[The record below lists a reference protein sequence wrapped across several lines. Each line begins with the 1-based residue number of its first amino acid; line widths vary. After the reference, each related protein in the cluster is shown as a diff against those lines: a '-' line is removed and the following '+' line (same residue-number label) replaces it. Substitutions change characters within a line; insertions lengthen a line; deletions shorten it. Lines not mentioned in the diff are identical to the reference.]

1 MKKIL
6 LGTTALVG
14 AATLIA
20 GAAFAG
26 EDPKV
31 TVGGFST
38 FEAAYINTDNDNHE
52 RADTFRN
59 DNEIHFNVAGKS
71 DAGLGYGAEIDLIAD
86 IDGGDASATPGFSN
100 AGIVARRTYGWLQG
114 DNWGHVEFGSN
125 DGVDTT
131 LKVDASNIA
140 RASGGINGDWR
151 YFANTNSPAPVG
163 APATITAGAAAA
175 AAAAASAAGTFNNS
189 AGGRLFITSANLP
202 VANGPTTGFYSD
214 VYTNDTKV
222 TYYTP
227 RFSGFQAGVSYAP
240 SLTNRGENSTSLIDV
255 TAPAIGGS
263 NVWSGGIN
271 YENQFDQ
278 IGVAAAV
285 TGETAH
291 IDNTFTGVSTLKDV
305 EAWNAGLKLS
315 YMGFS
320 AAGSYGDWSDSANV
334 SGTSAWYA
342 TGGLA
347 YETGP
352 FGASVTYL
360 YSEDK
365 TGGTV
370 FDDKFQNASVG
381 VDYKLAPGLTPFI
394 EYSWVDVDGTGGTAA
409 SGATETKSNIVLVGS
424 QLSF

>member
-14 AATLIA
+14 AATLLA

-38 FEAAYINTDNDNHE
+38 FEAAYLNSDNDAHANSI
-52 RADTFRN
+52 TFRN

-86 IDGGDASATPGFSN
+86 IGGGEGSGATTPGFSN

-114 DNWGHVEFGSN
+114 DNWGHVEYGSN

-140 RASGGINGDWR
+140 RATGGINGDWR
-151 YFANTNSPAPVG
+151 YFANTNTPDTPANVV
-163 APATITAGAAAA
+163 AGA
-175 AAAAASAAGTFNNS
+175 SGAAGAF
-189 AGGRLFITSANLP
+189 AGGRNFITSANLP
-202 VANGPTTGFYSD
+202 IANGPTTGFYSD
-214 VYTNDTKV
+214 VFTNDTKI

-227 RFSGFQAGVSYAP
+227 RFSGVQAGVSYAP
-240 SLTNRGENSTSLIDV
+240 SLTNRGELANNVSDV
-255 TAPAIGGS
+255 AAAGAFGS

-278 IGVAAAV
+278 VGVAAAV

-291 IDNTFTGVSTLKDV
+291 TDNTFVGANTLNNI
-305 EAWNAGLKLS
+305 EAWNVGAKLS

-320 AAGSYGDWSDSANV
+320 AAGSYGDWDDSGAV
-334 SGTSAWYA
+334 SGTTAWYA

-370 FDDKFQNASVG
+370 FDDKFQNVSVG
-381 VDYKLAPGLTPFI
+381 ADYKLAPGLTPFV
-394 EYSWVDVDGTGGTAA
+394 EYSCVDVDGTGGSAA
-409 SGATETKSNIVLVGS
+409 SGAVETKSNIVLVGS